1 MKQTIYIIGL
11 CLSLSVQAQVYDYN
25 QLLGAAALNNS
36 SYLAQKYNVDIA
48 MAEEQAAR
56 VFNNPEISFTY
67 GNNQDW
73 NLHMGQTY
81 EAGLSYSIPLSS
93 VRGDRIRV
101 ASANRQANEAEVA
114 DFWCDLKLQISHAYA
129 AAWLAK
135 QQMQLCYDN
144 YRMMEQIAR
153 ADSIRLTIGDV
164 SPTDAMQSFLE
175 VRTAR
180 AEWLMAGNEYHN
192 ALLNLSVFIGG
203 TQVDSIGELPELP
216 DAVAALPELQQQACD
231 NRNDLKAAYWQQ
243 NASEKALQLVRAQQ
257 APDLTIN
264 AGYVHSKEVRN
275 EIAPAPKYD
284 GFSVGVSMPL
294 NFSSLNRGERS
305 AAENRLK
312 QSSLTYQTVQQQ
324 INAEVAQTYHTYLVA
339 EEISNN
345 YDASILSDAQL
356 IQQKRH
362 QAYTQGDTG
371 LLPLLDASRT
381 YRDILSS
388 YYEAIANRFVA
399 YSELMRATGQ

>member
-81 EAGLSYSIPLSS
+81 EAGLSYNIPLSS
-93 VRGDRIRV
+93 VRGAQIRV

-114 DFWCDLKLQISHAYA
+114 DFWCALKLQISHAYA

-153 ADSIRLTIGDV
+153 GDSIRLTIGDV
-164 SPTDAMQSFLE
+164 SPADAMQSFLE

-180 AEWLMAGNEYHN
+180 GEWLMAGNEYHN

-216 DAVAALPELQQQACD
+216 DAVASLPELQQQACD

-264 AGYVHSKEVRN
+264 AGYVHSTEVRN
-275 EIAPAPKYD
+275 EIAPAPNMMV
-284 GFSVGVSMPL
+284 FL
-294 NFSSLNRGERS
+294 
-305 AAENRLK
+305 
-312 QSSLTYQTVQQQ
+312 
-324 INAEVAQTYHTYLVA
+324 
-339 EEISNN
+339 
-345 YDASILSDAQL
+345 
-356 IQQKRH
+356 
-362 QAYTQGDTG
+362 
-371 LLPLLDASRT
+371 
-381 YRDILSS
+381 
-388 YYEAIANRFVA
+388 
-399 YSELMRATGQ
+399 